1 MLDHDGAYLL
11 QVKIDAKDN
20 VWPLVPPNSANNEMM
35 ESAFSMSPI
44 TMNKYK
50 LIIMTDD
57 KQVVLERI
65 LQVTRYRGFLI
76 NGMTAQVNT
85 GNNVATIELMVSSDR
100 PISLLIDQINKLV
113 DIKSVAVDN
122 TASQLCNV

>member
-1 MLDHDGAYLL
+1 M
-11 QVKIDAKDN
+11 
-20 VWPLVPPNSANNEMM
+20 NN
-35 ESAFSMSPI
+35 
-44 TMNKYK
+44 YK

-76 NGMTAQVNT
+76 NGMTAKVNT
-85 GNNVATIELMVSSDR
+85 GTNIATIELLVSSGR
-100 PISLLIDQINKLV
+100 SISLLVDQINKLV

-122 TASQLCNV
+122 DASQLCSA

>member
-1 MLDHDGAYLL
+1 MT
-11 QVKIDAKDN
+11 
-20 VWPLVPPNSANNEMM
+20 S
-35 ESAFSMSPI
+35 I

-122 TASQLCNV
+122 TASQLCSA

>member
-1 MLDHDGAYLL
+1 M
-11 QVKIDAKDN
+11 
-20 VWPLVPPNSANNEMM
+20 NN
-35 ESAFSMSPI
+35 
-44 TMNKYK
+44 YK

-76 NGMTAQVNT
+76 NGMTASVNNA
-85 GNNVATIELMVSSDR
+85 NNIATIELLVSSDR

-113 DIKSVAVDN
+113 DIKGVEVDN
-122 TASQLCNV
+122 SDSQRCSA

>member
-1 MLDHDGAYLL
+1 M
-11 QVKIDAKDN
+11 N
-20 VWPLVPPNSANNEMM
+20 
-35 ESAFSMSPI
+35 PI
-44 TMNKYK
+44 TMNNYK

-76 NGMTAQVNT
+76 NGMNAQVNT
-85 GNNVATIELMVSSDR
+85 GNNIATIELLVSSDR

-122 TASQLCNV
+122 SASQLCSA

>member
-1 MLDHDGAYLL
+1 M
-11 QVKIDAKDN
+11 
-20 VWPLVPPNSANNEMM
+20 NN
-35 ESAFSMSPI
+35 
-44 TMNKYK
+44 YK

-85 GNNVATIELMVSSDR
+85 GNNIATIELLVSSDR
-100 PISLLIDQINKLV
+100 PISLLVDQINKLV
-113 DIKSVAVDN
+113 DIKSVAVDDSS
-122 TASQLCNV
+122 AQLCSADSVAAL